1 MKTSIDVLVALIAV
15 KDLEIKTLRERVAYL
30 DNECNELSLLVG
42 QQTELLNKSHP
53 IGFTPPSGKN

>member
-1 MKTSIDVLVALIAV
+1 MKTSLDVLVALIAV

-42 QQTELLNKSHP
+42 QQCELLNKSHP